1 MGNANATSTTKV
13 VFLYSKE
20 AGAEEFSKYY
30 IVVTPPPPPPHI
42 SAGKTR

>member
-1 MGNANATSTTKV
+1 MGNANASTTKV